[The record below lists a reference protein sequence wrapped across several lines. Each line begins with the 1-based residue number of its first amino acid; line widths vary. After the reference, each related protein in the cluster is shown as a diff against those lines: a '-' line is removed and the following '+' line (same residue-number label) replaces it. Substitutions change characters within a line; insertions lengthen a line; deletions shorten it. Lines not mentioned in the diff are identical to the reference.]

1 MEILSIGEKIRR
13 ARVYKG
19 YTLKYICGDKISV
32 SKMSCIENNKINPED
47 WILEYV
53 SDKLDLDINYLQEDV
68 KSQIV
73 KNIQCL
79 KKEKFDDYEKKLEYN
94 LEFAI
99 NYLYFEQAFE
109 IMHMMLIY
117 NIDKRN
123 FDSIQAIIPKYY
135 DVSLK
140 CKSIKY
146 RLNYYMDIASY
157 LFKFEE
163 YMQAAGYYNTIK
175 KEASEKNEYGFIA
188 DATLNECMCYMKSKQ
203 YNMAND
209 LIETLFD
216 LIKHFDT
223 DSKIARVYSI
233 KGMLSLILERDRFKY
248 YEKKCYDLFKDD
260 NAGKAEAMYNYAYI
274 MFELGNK
281 EMGISYLKDA
291 INYYPKED
299 KSNLVQFTLSCI
311 KKFIDNGAV
320 DEAAN
325 VIDDVINY
333 AINLDDILY
342 IEKAYHYK
350 SIILGKNKNYISEE
364 MYMTLSLDS
373 LMKFGNKSEL
383 CNRYMEIGNMYYN
396 MNNIGEAIKYFNLA
410 INLKKKI

>member
-140 CKSIKY
+140 
-146 RLNYYMDIASY
+146 R
-157 LFKFEE
+157 
-163 YMQAAGYYNTIK
+163 
-175 KEASEKNEYGFIA
+175 
-188 DATLNECMCYMKSKQ
+188 
-203 YNMAND
+203 
-209 LIETLFD
+209 
-216 LIKHFDT
+216 
-223 DSKIARVYSI
+223 
-233 KGMLSLILERDRFKY
+233 
-248 YEKKCYDLFKDD
+248 
-260 NAGKAEAMYNYAYI
+260 
-274 MFELGNK
+274 
-281 EMGISYLKDA
+281 
-291 INYYPKED
+291 
-299 KSNLVQFTLSCI
+299 
-311 KKFIDNGAV
+311 
-320 DEAAN
+320 
-325 VIDDVINY
+325 
-333 AINLDDILY
+333 
-342 IEKAYHYK
+342 
-350 SIILGKNKNYISEE
+350 SEE
-364 MYMTLSLDS
+364 RRVGKECRSRWS
-373 LMKFGNKSEL
+373 
-383 CNRYMEIGNMYYN
+383 
-396 MNNIGEAIKYFNLA
+396 
-410 INLKKKI
+410 